1 MAMGLTTINGLPTH
15 ILLVHVVVVLVPLAA
30 LMLVASVLWPAARH
44 HLGPITPLVSLA
56 ALVAI
61 PLTTESGEWLEHHT
75 AHDPLV
81 RIHTQL
87 ADGLLPWSAVTFLLA
102 VVWWATHSEWVARW
116 SRTARI
122 AAVTAN
128 RVVIIAMVAVA
139 VAVSAGSVVQVYR
152 IGDSG
157 AKAAWH
163 DRLGS

>member
-1 MAMGLTTINGLPTH
+1 MAMGFNTINGLPTH

-30 LMLVASVLWPAARH
+30 LMLVASVLWPAARNR
-44 HLGPITPLVSLA
+44 LSPITPLVSLA

-61 PLTTESGEWLEHHT
+61 PLTTESGEWLEHHA

-87 ADGLLPWSAVTFLLA
+87 ADGLLPWSAATFLLA
-102 VVWWATHSEWVARW
+102 VVWWAAHSEWVARW
-116 SRTARI
+116 SRTAGI

-128 RVVIIAMVAVA
+128 RLVIIAMVAVA
-139 VAVSAGSVVQVYR
+139 MAVSAGSVVQVYR